1 MLNMAAQAAYADPR
15 DSAPEATAPEHS
27 ELSGPAVDDE
37 GLQLVPG
44 TPLRATATA
53 LPIDSLAAALCPEL
67 DPPQLTMPAMPAE
80 DVVCSSSLASCV
92 ANVGDVS
99 QYCFTCMLFCGSL
112 PS

>member
-15 DSAPEATAPEHS
+15 DSAPEATAPVHS

-67 DPPQLTMPAMPAE
+67 DPPQLTMLAMPAE
-80 DVVCSSSLASCV
+80 DVVWLHVWQMSALFPKSLSHMHVC
-92 ANVGDVS
+92 
-99 QYCFTCMLFCGSL
+99 
-112 PS
+112 